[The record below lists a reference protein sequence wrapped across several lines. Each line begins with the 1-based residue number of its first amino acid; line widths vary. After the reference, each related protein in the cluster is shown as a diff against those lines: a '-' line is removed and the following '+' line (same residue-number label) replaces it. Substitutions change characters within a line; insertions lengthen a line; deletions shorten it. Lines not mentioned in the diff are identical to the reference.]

1 MRFPVA
7 SVVALAFTGALV
19 ATGNGIGVARAAAC
33 GDDIGEPKREVESAR
48 YAIAFRTVP
57 SPVSVGAHFIV
68 ELAVCPK
75 PGAQPVAGLRVD
87 ATMPEHRHGM
97 NYRATIVSAG
107 EGRFRAEGL
116 VFHMPGRWE
125 LDIDVRAGSETERLN
140 HDIVVK

>member
-19 ATGNGIGVARAAAC
+19 VTGNGIGVARAAAC

-97 NYRATIVSAG
+97 NYRPSVRQVSP
-107 EGRFRAEGL
+107 GRWRAEGL
-116 VFHMPGRWE
+116 MFHMPGRWE
-125 LDIDVRAGSETERLN
+125 FVFQPHDGRREDRLTVSEDVR
-140 HDIVVK
+140 